1 MSSDRVELHRRL
13 AKGKWEAYA
22 NALDTRRVS
31 YPDEWIFTPDATIM
45 CPRFNEGEPT
55 RLADHVTPE
64 ALTLMAE
71 IPDGDILTPE
81 MRMWWQ
87 HLPDF
92 RLLSPFDC
100 TAEEWGFA
108 VHDTYAGTR
117 ADGNVLQLHEWDYI
131 WTDQNGHICRWDWFV
146 DSSEWN
152 PYLELIGLE
161 PEGLTYQSYL
171 VNFLTVGG
179 KA

>member
-31 YPDEWIFTPDATIM
+31 YPAEWIFTADATIM

-64 ALTLMAE
+64 ALALMAE

-81 MRMWWQ
+81 
-87 HLPDF
+87 LV
-92 RLLSPFDC
+92 SPFDC

-108 VHDTYAGTR
+108 VHDIHAGTR
-117 ADGNVLQLHEWDYI
+117 SDGKVLQLHEWDYI
-131 WTDQNGHICRWDWFV
+131 WTDENGHICRWDWFV
-146 DSSEWN
+146 DSNEWN

-161 PEGLTYQSYL
+161 PEGLTYQAYL
-171 VNFLTVGG
+171 VNFLKVGG